1 MAEKNERFV
10 GCVTEVFG
18 FLEDAGFKTGPHR
31 IECKQLYYT
40 VTYCGKEVAYCFS
53 FDVRENYC
61 ECYIARVVHGEI
73 ITDRRNGGFWS
84 SLYSFLVKQM
94 GYRGKIPI
102 PKECE
107 ELEFKELYGY
117 KKRLID
123 QQSEILKDDSMLFC
137 KVD

>member
-1 MAEKNERFV
+1 
-10 GCVTEVFG
+10 
-18 FLEDAGFKTGPHR
+18 
-31 IECKQLYYT
+31 
-40 VTYCGKEVAYCFS
+40 
-53 FDVRENYC
+53 
-61 ECYIARVVHGEI
+61 
-73 ITDRRNGGFWS
+73 
-84 SLYSFLVKQM
+84 M

-117 KKRLID
+117 KKLLID